1 MLFGLANESANVLF
15 VVERV
20 VIRIM
25 FLCVTY
31 LVCRRVIAVFIF
43 CITSRSEFVVSVCF
57 LMLSKT

>member
-20 VIRIM
+20 VNRS
-25 FLCVTY
+25 Y
-31 LVCRRVIAVFIF
+31 LFGFIVFVY